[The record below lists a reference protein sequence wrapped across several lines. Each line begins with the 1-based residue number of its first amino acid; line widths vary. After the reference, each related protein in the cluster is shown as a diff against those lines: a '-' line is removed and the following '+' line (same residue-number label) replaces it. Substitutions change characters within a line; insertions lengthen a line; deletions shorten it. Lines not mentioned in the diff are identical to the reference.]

1 MHGTDP
7 RPNRLR
13 ALCSAAAAALLFGCA
28 GYPVSG
34 DTPAGWPVIPML
46 TLGNWELVES
56 RLADDRYMLSL
67 RMRRFHSGGD
77 GEARALFHR
86 RARELAQLGGFA
98 GYEVVSYAEGIDSS
112 LPFAQRVGEGV
123 VQLTLP

>member
-13 ALCSAAAAALLFGCA
+13 AFCGAAAAVLLVGCA

-34 DTPAGWPVIPML
+34 ETPPGWPVIPML
-46 TLGNWELVES
+46 TLGNWELVEA
-56 RLADDRYMLSL
+56 RLAEDRYMLSL

-98 GYEVVSYAEGIDSS
+98 GYEVLSFAEGIDSS

-123 VQLTLP
+123 VRLTLP

>member
-1 MHGTDP
+1 MHFNGKASQFV
-7 RPNRLR
+7 R
-13 ALCSAAAAALLFGCA
+13 AFCAAAAAMLLAGCA

-34 DTPAGWPVIPML
+34 DTPPGWPAIPML
-46 TLGNWELVES
+46 TLGNWELVEAK
-56 RLADDRYMLSL
+56 LADDRYALSL

-86 RARELAQLGGFA
+86 RARELAQVGGYA
-98 GYEVVSYAEGIDSS
+98 GYEVLSYAEGIDSS

-123 VQLTLP
+123 VRLTPP